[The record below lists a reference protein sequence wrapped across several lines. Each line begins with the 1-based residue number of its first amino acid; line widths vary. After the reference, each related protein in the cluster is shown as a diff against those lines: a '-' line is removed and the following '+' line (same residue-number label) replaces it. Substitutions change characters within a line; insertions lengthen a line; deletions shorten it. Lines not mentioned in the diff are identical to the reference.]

1 MKYEEVKSN
10 KPNKL
15 GEFVD
20 TTEDGA
26 NYIVKLSEDKVYELA
41 PIAYYI
47 WNMCDG
53 EKTVEDIV
61 NEVSKE
67 ASLPVDQV
75 KDPVV
80 AILDELMKADLV
92 KM

>member
-1 MKYEEVKSN
+1 
-10 KPNKL
+10 
-15 GEFVD
+15 D
-20 TTEDGA
+20 TTEDGS
-26 NYIVKLSEDKVYELA
+26 NYIVKLSDEKVYELA

-47 WNMCDG
+47 WDMCDG
-53 EKTVEDIV
+53 QKTVEDIV
-61 NEVSKE
+61 SQVSKE
-67 ASLPVDQV
+67 ASLPIEQV

>member
-1 MKYEEVKSN
+1 MKYDEVKAM
-10 KPNKL
+10 KPNKI

-20 TTEDGA
+20 TTEDGS
-26 NYIVKLSEDKVYELA
+26 NYIVKLSDEKVYELA

-47 WNMCDG
+47 WDMCDG
-53 EKTVEDIV
+53 QKTVEDIV
-61 NEVSKE
+61 SQVSKE
-67 ASLPVDQV
+67 ASLPIEQV